1 MKADLRAKV
10 LPQRHLNGSEP
21 SLLDGNASRFD
32 AMMETVR
39 GYNRAAQGGFY
50 ERNDAMSIVL
60 IEFG

>member
-1 MKADLRAKV
+1 M
-10 LPQRHLNGSEP
+10 
-21 SLLDGNASRFD
+21 DGNASRFD